1 MLTAEWSMEKEIA
14 YVRKEAWEEGR
25 GKRNFEIAQSAL
37 AEGLSIENIHNIT
50 GLDLN
55 VIKSLQ
61 TRDREAVSG

>member
-25 GKRNFEIAQSAL
+25 EEGCFEIAQSAL
-37 AEGLSIENIHNIT
+37 AEGLSIEIIHNIT